1 MELINAKISAAG
13 VINESEIIKYILNE
27 DINSLSKREMQKGRQ
42 YYNSQHDVLEKNFNE
57 RYIEETETTDGYE
70 KEKRRVFKNPNRSNH
85 HDVHSFHKLLV
96 DQKVSY
102 MVGKEPTIS
111 VKGAEDD
118 STSEEYEAFVAD
130 IADENFDEMLQKWVK
145 GASNKGYEVLH
156 FYYDDDGNLDY
167 CIVPAEEIIPIY
179 DSEYQKNLEEV
190 IRYYTVSVIKN
201 GQTYR
206 RRKVEWWKKDGVII
220 GGAFGKIVS
229 SVVADVIMPPLGLL
243 IGGVNFTD
251 LKWVMKPAEV
261 VDGKE
266 IAAVTLNYGNF
277 LQATFD
283 FLIIAFSIFMFIKLI
298 TKLTEKKKA
307 ETPAAP
313 PAPPVLSKEEV
324 LLTEIRD
331 ILKEK

>member
-1 MELINAKISAAG
+1 MGKSSFLQEFKAFA
-13 VINESEIIKYILNE
+13 
-27 DINSLSKREMQKGRQ
+27 MKG
-42 YYNSQHDVLEKNFNE
+42 NV
-57 RYIEETETTDGYE
+57 
-70 KEKRRVFKNPNRSNH
+70 
-85 HDVHSFHKLLV
+85 V
-96 DQKVSY
+96 DMAV
-102 MVGKEPTIS
+102 
-111 VKGAEDD
+111 
-118 STSEEYEAFVAD
+118 
-130 IADENFDEMLQKWVK
+130 
-145 GASNKGYEVLH
+145 
-156 FYYDDDGNLDY
+156 
-167 CIVPAEEIIPIY
+167 
-179 DSEYQKNLEEV
+179 
-190 IRYYTVSVIKN
+190 
-201 GQTYR
+201 
-206 RRKVEWWKKDGVII
+206 GVII

-229 SVVADVIMPPLGLL
+229 SVVADVIMPPLVLL

-283 FLIIAFSIFMFIKLI
+283 FLIIAFSIFMLIKLI

>member
-1 MELINAKISAAG
+1 MGKSSFLQEFKAFA
-13 VINESEIIKYILNE
+13 
-27 DINSLSKREMQKGRQ
+27 MKG
-42 YYNSQHDVLEKNFNE
+42 NV
-57 RYIEETETTDGYE
+57 
-70 KEKRRVFKNPNRSNH
+70 
-85 HDVHSFHKLLV
+85 V
-96 DQKVSY
+96 DMAV
-102 MVGKEPTIS
+102 
-111 VKGAEDD
+111 
-118 STSEEYEAFVAD
+118 
-130 IADENFDEMLQKWVK
+130 
-145 GASNKGYEVLH
+145 
-156 FYYDDDGNLDY
+156 
-167 CIVPAEEIIPIY
+167 
-179 DSEYQKNLEEV
+179 
-190 IRYYTVSVIKN
+190 
-201 GQTYR
+201 
-206 RRKVEWWKKDGVII
+206 GVII

-313 PAPPVLSKEEV
+313 PAPPAPSKEEKIITFFY
-324 LLTEIRD
+324 LNNKEIH
-331 ILKEK
+331 I

>member
-1 MELINAKISAAG
+1 MGKSSFLQEFKAFA
-13 VINESEIIKYILNE
+13 
-27 DINSLSKREMQKGRQ
+27 MKG
-42 YYNSQHDVLEKNFNE
+42 NV
-57 RYIEETETTDGYE
+57 
-70 KEKRRVFKNPNRSNH
+70 
-85 HDVHSFHKLLV
+85 V
-96 DQKVSY
+96 DMAV
-102 MVGKEPTIS
+102 
-111 VKGAEDD
+111 
-118 STSEEYEAFVAD
+118 
-130 IADENFDEMLQKWVK
+130 
-145 GASNKGYEVLH
+145 
-156 FYYDDDGNLDY
+156 
-167 CIVPAEEIIPIY
+167 
-179 DSEYQKNLEEV
+179 
-190 IRYYTVSVIKN
+190 
-201 GQTYR
+201 
-206 RRKVEWWKKDGVII
+206 GVII

-313 PAPPVLSKEEV
+313 PSPPVLSKEEV